1 MRRLLHIA
9 RRSASNRTYA
19 EAYSNLGNALREQ
32 GSLDE
37 AVAAYRQAIR
47 IKPDLAA
54 AYSNLGAA
62 LKERGSLDEAVAACR
77 QAICIKPDFAEAH
90 SNLGNALMERGNL
103 DEAVAAYGEAI
114 RIKPDYAE
122 AYSNLGNALKER
134 GSLDE
139 AVAAYREAIRI
150 KPDYAEAHSNLIMCL
165 HYSSSVGNID
175 VHTEALEFGRRY
187 DAGVGNFPHNNVR
200 DPHRRLRIGYVS
212 ADFKRHPV
220 GYFLSSVLSA
230 HDHAVTEIYCYSN
243 QVTDDDMSVRLRACA
258 DQWRSISRMADT
270 DVAAVIYRDAIDI
283 LVDLSGHTGRNRLTM
298 FALRPAPVQVSWLGY
313 FGTTGLSSIDY
324 ILADRF
330 IVPEGEQMYFTEAVW
345 RLPGCY
351 LCYTPYDL
359 RRESRF
365 AAGLERRQRHL
376 RLLQQPRQDHGR
388 HGARMGDHSAEAR
401 WLALV
406 SQNQE
411 LGRSG
416 GGQNAGRSVR
426 RPWDC
431 SGSTNLG
438 GTLTIGRGDE
448 CV

>member
-1 MRRLLHIA
+1 M
-9 RRSASNRTYA
+9 
-19 EAYSNLGNALREQ
+19 
-32 GSLDE
+32 
-37 AVAAYRQAIR
+37 
-47 IKPDLAA
+47 
-54 AYSNLGAA
+54 
-62 LKERGSLDEAVAACR
+62 
-77 QAICIKPDFAEAH
+77 
-90 SNLGNALMERGNL
+90 
-103 DEAVAAYGEAI
+103 
-114 RIKPDYAE
+114 
-122 AYSNLGNALKER
+122 
-134 GSLDE
+134 
-139 AVAAYREAIRI
+139 
-150 KPDYAEAHSNLIMCL
+150 MCL
-165 HYSSSVGNID
+165 NYSSSVANAD
-175 VHTEALEFGRRY
+175 LHTEALEFGRRF
-187 DAGVGNFPHNNVR
+187 DAKVRNSPHNNVR

-243 QVTDDDMSVRLRACA
+243 QVTDDDMSARLRACA

-270 DVAAVIYRDAIDI
+270 DVAALIRRDAIDI

-330 IVPEGEQMYFTEAVW
+330 IVPEGEQKYFTEAVW

-359 RRESRF
+359 DVKVGLPPALNNGNVTFGCFNNRAKITDDTVRVWATILRR
-365 AAGLERRQRHL
+365 
-376 RLLQQPRQDHGR
+376 P
-388 HGARMGDHSAEAR
+388 R

-406 SQNQE
+406 SKNQE

-416 GGQNAGRSVR
+416 GGQNASRSVR
-426 RPWDC
+426 SPWDC